1 MPHLHVVGAV
11 VLRGKEVLAARR
23 GENRYPYV
31 AHKFEFVGGKVEQG
45 ESEEEALVRE
55 LREEL
60 GVKARVIGHFKT
72 VSHDYPDFSITLSAY
87 FCEFLSDFSC
97 AEHEELRWIPLAEL
111 DPEAWAAADA
121 PLVQSLKTLIASR
134 KKAANVRPRMQS
146 KILSAVYKKGTGCT
160 EAACSPKENGGA
172 KRIIALREGNFH
184 EE

>member
-23 GENRYPYV
+23 GESRYPYV

-72 VSHDYPDFSITLSAY
+72 VSHEYPDFSITLSAY

-97 AEHEELRWIPLAEL
+97 TEHEELRWIPLSEL
-111 DPEAWAAADA
+111 DPEAWAPADV
-121 PLVQSLKTLIASR
+121 PLVQSLKTL
-134 KKAANVRPRMQS
+134 
-146 KILSAVYKKGTGCT
+146 L
-160 EAACSPKENGGA
+160 
-172 KRIIALREGNFH
+172 
-184 EE
+184 